1 MRRRILDRFRSN
13 LRLKLLAAHML
24 VVAVGAATLFLAVA
38 LIGPALFDRLMVE
51 VTGPSLRAL
60 GHAMTP
66 AADAAMKRLTADA
79 FREAIIVALG
89 WAGAAA
95 LIAAIAV
102 SLFVSGRIATPVRH
116 MTEAARRIAAGR
128 YGERVPAGEPDDLG
142 DLAASFNEMAGA
154 LEADERRRLELIGN
168 VAHELRTPVAT
179 LQGYIEGIVDGVVEP
194 SDETWALLLSEA
206 GRLKRLIEDLQ
217 ELSRAEAKQISLS
230 VHPVDPRALVQ
241 SAVWVLRSRFE
252 EKQIDLKSSI
262 PGELP
267 LVMADDERAVQVL
280 TNLLGNA
287 LRYSTPPGEVE
298 LSARPLERE
307 VLFQV
312 RDTGAG
318 ISQEHL
324 PHIFERF
331 YRVDKARTRAAGG
344 SGIGLTIARSLVEAM
359 GGRMWAESPGL
370 GKGSTFSFTLPL
382 AG

>member
-1 MRRRILDRFRSN
+1 MRRIVLNRFRSD
-13 LRLKLLAAHML
+13 LRLKLLAAHVL
-24 VVAVGAATLFLAVA
+24 VLAVSTATFYLAIALIAPTLFDHLMVQVAV
-38 LIGPALFDRLMVE
+38 PR
-51 VTGPSLRAL
+51 LRAL
-60 GHAMTP
+60 GHVMTP
-66 AADAAMKRLTADA
+66 AAESTMNQLAAAV
-79 FREAIIVALG
+79 FRESIVVALS

-95 LIAAIAV
+95 GVAAVAV
-102 SLFVSGRIATPVRH
+102 SLFVSGRIATPVHH

-128 YGERVPAGEPDDLG
+128 YGERVPVGEPDDLG
-142 DLAASFNEMAGA
+142 ELAVNFNEMASA

-179 LQGYIEGIVDGVVEP
+179 LQGYLEGIVDGVVEP

-217 ELSRAEAKQISLS
+217 ELSRAEARQIALSLHQ
-230 VHPVDPRALVQ
+230 VEPRLLVQ

-252 EKQIDLKSSI
+252 EKGIVLKVSVSD
-262 PGELP
+262 ELP
-267 LVMADDERAVQVL
+267 LVLADDERTVQVL

-298 LSARPLERE
+298 VSAHPLERA

-312 RDTGAG
+312 RDTGVG
-318 ISQEHL
+318 IAAEHL
-324 PHIFERF
+324 PHLFERF

-359 GGRMWAESPGL
+359 GGRIWAESPGP
-370 GKGSTFSFTLPL
+370 GQGATFSFTLPVS
-382 AG
+382 A

>member
-13 LRLKLLAAHML
+13 LQLKLLAAHML

-287 LRYSTPPGEVE
+287 LRYSTPSGEVE
-298 LSARPLERE
+298 LSARSLERE

>member
-60 GHAMTP
+60 GHEMTP

-102 SLFVSGRIATPVRH
+102 SLFVSGRIAAPVRH

-154 LEADERRRLELIGN
+154 LEADEQRRLELIGN

-206 GRLKRLIEDLQ
+206 GRLRRLIEDLQ

-230 VHPVDPRALVQ
+230 IHPADPRALVQ
-241 SAVWVLRSRFE
+241 SAVWILRSRFE

-262 PGELP
+262 PVELP

>member
-1 MRRRILDRFRSN
+1 MRRPALDGFRSN

-38 LIGPALFDRLMVE
+38 LIAPILFDRLMVE
-51 VTGPSLRAL
+51 VTGPRLRAL
-60 GHAMTP
+60 GHEMTP
-66 AADAAMKRLTADA
+66 AASEAMKQLTADA
-79 FREAIIVALG
+79 FREAIVVALS

-95 LIAAIAV
+95 AIAAVAV
-102 SLFVSGRIATPVRH
+102 SLFVSGRIATPVRR

-128 YGERVPAGEPDDLG
+128 YGERVPVGEPDDLG
-142 DLAASFNEMAGA
+142 DLAASFNEMAGT
-154 LEADERRRLELIGN
+154 LEADEQRRLELIGN

-179 LQGYIEGIVDGVVEP
+179 LQGYLEGIVDGVVEP
-194 SDETWALLLSEA
+194 SDETWTILLSET

-217 ELSRAEAKQISLS
+217 ELSRAEARQIALSL
-230 VHPVDPRALVQ
+230 HPVDPRSLVQ

-252 EKQIDLKSSI
+252 EKQIELKVTI
-262 PGELP
+262 PDELP
-267 LVMADDERAVQVL
+267 LVMADDERTVQVL

-298 LSARPLERE
+298 VSARPQERM
-307 VLFQV
+307 VLVQV
-312 RDTGAG
+312 RDTGTG
-318 ISQEHL
+318 IAREHL
-324 PHIFERF
+324 PHLFERF

-359 GGRMWAESPGL
+359 GGRIWAESPGP
-370 GKGSTFSFTLPL
+370 GQGATFSFTLPL